1 MSDIEK
7 TNDDATEAPPNDPV
21 PSSTTQ
27 DLINQILEFLSNAS
41 NETLG
46 ACLIC
51 LCATTYFVLG
61 RIGLILI
68 GVVGG
73 VALHSTW
80 ENNNK
85 AADLE
90 STRSRELGLDVVQR
104 VLSSRDSKDGTIAD
118 EEEHHNLSVTAR
130 KELDFREFQP
140 ATSAALSSLVD
151 SVVRDYVNWWYGP
164 ILPTETSFPSACR
177 QILSSFLYAVSSHL
191 SRKRPADTFL
201 NFITNTTS
209 IFVVFLDELSRA
221 LMAPGLSDYSTPDA
235 IQLYLEGHPDSSLA
249 NVLDVAQQ
257 QRKLTAVAEDILQTF
272 LDPKAYSCDPVKV
285 FLREVLSTLILES
298 TVKSCSRSEWINGW
312 IVYLLEEGEP
322 EFMNAID
329 AGVGDASGAP
339 VQEIKNAAAQQSVNN
354 SSVNRS
360 LLLQSPL
367 EEKRAN
373 ANHQRKISRA
383 EEAME
388 EAMSEAKRL
397 SELIASED
405 AKRGRHSE
413 ETMSSGNNTEAITTP
428 TSSQSDLHASSHMI
442 HDSKEEEE
450 EDNEVSIDLTSKLAA
465 TSVGSF
471 TTFDQILAADP
482 MSPKPLTLYNA
493 RVSILDDAQPGDKAL
508 LRSKPTID
516 YLLQIEPASSQH
528 TGWMIQRKYV
538 DFETLH
544 EVLGRISV
552 ISGVPEFTQKYKAIP
567 GWKNKTKSAFRT
579 DLENYLRD
587 SLSHGRLAESEGMK
601 RFLEKDHERT
611 SSTAS
616 KGPLGFPTP
625 AAFETM
631 GKGMLD
637 ILTSAPKG
645 AAGGGKALFDG
656 VSGVFAGQKKTMSPG
671 RPSISSRSGS
681 VSSLSRPQQE
691 EISSPGNLSTKHNRL
706 SQDVLPRSIP
716 GSREISK
723 IPPLPKRPE
732 VLDSEFSCSRDDAL
746 PERSSNKPK
755 QEPMQEPTLNLPPL
769 PSEISDDYNSLADSP
784 RASLSIHDSTAH
796 RSSTSAT
803 SPIVQSP
810 SQYSIHSAVQENN
823 NTNTTK
829 PITPARELPAPLTEQ
844 ETCVAVE
851 LFFAVINS
859 LYTLSSAWNIRKTLL
874 NAAKTFLLRPGNPS
888 LESIRVLVQDTIIG
902 ANTSDAGIASLL
914 LKLRENSLPTE
925 EELKTWPAEMSD
937 EEKEE
942 LRKKARKML
951 IEKGMPQALTSVMGA
966 YASGEALGRLFDALQ
981 MESVGRG
988 LFFAVLLQGLKGV
1001 TH

>member
-1 MSDIEK
+1 M
-7 TNDDATEAPPNDPV
+7 NDAATEAPPNNPI
-21 PSSTTQ
+21 PSATTQ

-73 VALHSTW
+73 VALQGTW

-85 AADLE
+85 TATSE
-90 STRSRELGLDVVQR
+90 STRRRELGLDVVQR
-104 VLSSRDSKDGTIAD
+104 VLDWRESKDGTTVNEA
-118 EEEHHNLSVTAR
+118 EHHVLSVTTR
-130 KELDFREFQP
+130 KELDFRDFQP
-140 ATSAALSSLVD
+140 ATGAALSSLVD
-151 SVVRDYVNWWYGP
+151 AVVRDYVNWWYGP

-177 QILSSFLYAVSSHL
+177 QMLSSFLYAVSSHL

-235 IQLYLEGHPDSSLA
+235 IQLYLEANPDSNLA
-249 NVLDVAQQ
+249 NVLDVDQQ

-272 LDPKAYSCDPVKV
+272 LDPKAYSCDPAKV
-285 FLREVLSTLILES
+285 FLREVLSSLILES

-329 AGVGDASGAP
+329 AGVGGVSGAP

-354 SSVNRS
+354 DSVNRNS
-360 LLLQSPL
+360 LLESPL

-373 ANHQRKISRA
+373 VNHQRKVSRA

-413 ETMSSGNNTEAITTP
+413 ETTSSGNNTEVIATP
-428 TSSQSDLHASSHMI
+428 TSSQSDLHASGHVI
-442 HDSKEEEE
+442 HHSKEE
-450 EDNEVSIDLTSKLAA
+450 EDNEVSIDLNSKLAA

-482 MSPKPLTLYNA
+482 TSPKPLTLYNA
-493 RVSILDDAQPGDKAL
+493 RVSILDDAQPGDKSL
-508 LRSKPTID
+508 LRSKPNID
-516 YLLQIEPASSQH
+516 YLLQIEPASSQY
-528 TGWMIQRKYV
+528 TGWMIGRKYA

-552 ISGVPEFTQKYKAIP
+552 ISGVPEFTQKYKVIP
-567 GWKNKTKSAFRT
+567 GWKNKTKTAFRT

-601 RFLEKDHERT
+601 RFLEKDQERT

-681 VSSLSRPQQE
+681 VSSLSRSQQE
-691 EISSPGNLSTKHNRL
+691 ELSSPGNFSTKHSRL
-706 SQDVLPRSIP
+706 SQDILPRSIP
-716 GSREISK
+716 ISREILK
-723 IPPLPKRPE
+723 VPPLPKRPE
-732 VLDSEFSCSRDDAL
+732 VSDLELSNLRNDAL
-746 PERSSNKPK
+746 PERSSNEPK
-755 QEPMQEPTLNLPPL
+755 QEPMKEPTLNLPPL
-769 PSEISDDYNSLADSP
+769 PSEISDDYSSLAESP
-784 RASLSIHDSTAH
+784 RTSLSIHDSTAY

-803 SPIVQSP
+803 SPLVQSP
-810 SQYSIHSAVQENN
+810 SQYSVHSAAQENN
-823 NTNTTK
+823 TTDTTRPIK
-829 PITPARELPAPLTEQ
+829 PTREPPAPLTEQ

-902 ANTSDAGIASLL
+902 ANTSDVGIASHL
-914 LKLRENSLPTE
+914 LKMRENSLPTE
-925 EELKTWPAEMSD
+925 EELKTWPAEMND
-937 EEKEE
+937 EEKEQ

-951 IEKGMPQALTSVMGA
+951 IEKGLPQALTSVMGA
-966 YASGEALGRLFDALQ
+966 YASGEALGRVFDALQ
-981 MESVGRG
+981 VESVGRG
-988 LFFAVLLQGLKGV
+988 LIFAVLLQGLKGV